1 MPVPK
6 GNVPWNAGTSA
17 GWTDKRGYRWLYV
30 SENGRRRARR
40 EHRVIVE
47 RHIGR
52 RLEPWEVVHHKDG
65 NPSNNQISN
74 LEVVEFGAHTA
85 EHHTGS
91 RRSADARRS
100 IEAFALM
107 REELKAERALK
118 AELLEACQTFAEWLR
133 REEAGFPAEIRF
145 NTPEGEAKWREWFDE
160 NLRICD
166 LAQKQARAAISKA
179 TGGEA

>member
-118 AELLEACQTFAEWLR
+118 ADLIEALR
-133 REEAGFPAEIRF
+133 AVVATEMFLPDHPQRQAAYR
-145 NTPEGEAKWREWFDE
+145 N
-160 NLRICD
+160 
-166 LAQKQARAAISKA
+166 ARAAIAKA
-179 TGGEA
+179 TGGQP